1 MRRVIAADVLEFI
14 TDNINLS
21 IKLKVVLIVKI
32 FNGFGNREVIT
43 DKLLDFLASRNTLR
57 DLRLACNF
65 RPKFTMASMG
75 RLNGF

>member
-1 MRRVIAADVLEFI
+1 MRRVIAADVMEFI

-43 DKLLDFLASRNTLR
+43 DKIRNFLASRISLR
-57 DLRLACNF
+57 DLRLA
-65 RPKFTMASMG
+65 
-75 RLNGF
+75 